1 MADQLTTVS
10 KERLYRRAAVLSR
23 EDLNKVA
30 EAVKI
35 QLGIE

>member
-10 KERLYRRAAVLSR
+10 KLRLFARAGVLF
-23 EDLNKVA
+23 EEEMCKVE

-35 QLGIE
+35 QLGIH